1 MRRRRSF
8 LLMFV
13 VLLLGAAPS
22 LGQPV
27 HAPVTSSSDALLDLS
42 SNLPTAHVYAD
53 SLYLGVAIEGV
64 FRVPPGSTTVR
75 VVPAEG
81 DAWSIAPQVQ
91 PIDVQAGD
99 TLSLTMDFPYHYKV
113 ETIPFGAPVYLEG
126 AEGRELLGTTPL
138 VHRSDAPLERS
149 LLIDHK
155 GYKVEEIA
163 APGRNVWNRHVLTLD
178 PAQPVQAEATG
189 PEVDWKPPPKRRRWI
204 DVAAA
209 SVAVAAGVYSIH
221 QKFRAD
227 DIYDQY
233 QDARDPALKS
243 RIEAHDAR
251 ALAGLGVMQVGLGV
265 LTFRLIR
272 R

>member
-1 MRRRRSF
+1 MRRRRSL

-13 VLLLGAAPS
+13 VLLLGAVPS
-22 LGQPV
+22 VAQPV
-27 HAPVTSSSDALLDLS
+27 EAPTPATSDAILDLS
-42 SNLPTAHVYAD
+42 SNLPSAHVYAD

-64 FRVPPGSTTVR
+64 FRLQPGSTTIR
-75 VVPAEG
+75 LVPAEG
-81 DAWSIAPQVQ
+81 DAWSIAPQTQSV
-91 PIDVQAGD
+91 DVQGGD
-99 TLSLTMDFPYHYKV
+99 TLSLAIDFPYHYKI
-113 ETIPFGAPVYLEG
+113 ETIPFGTPVYLEG
-126 AEGRELLGTTPL
+126 PEGRQLLGTTPL
-138 VHRSDAPLERS
+138 VYRSDVPLERS

-155 GYKVEEIA
+155 GYKVEDIA
-163 APGRNVWNRHVLTLD
+163 APGRSVWNRHVLTLD
-178 PAQPVQAEATG
+178 PAQPVQAELAG

-209 SVAVAAGVYSIH
+209 SVAVAAGVYSVH

-227 DIYDQY
+227 DLYDQY
-233 QDARDPALKS
+233 QDSRDPALKS

-251 ALAGLGVMQVGLGV
+251 ALGGLGVMQVGLGV